1 MSPAL
6 RERVRTAE
14 DIADLFW
21 LARARPDEATRGT
34 LLKVIA
40 RHSAPPLGVR
50 LTQAAEALNVSLPTV
65 RAWVQRGV
73 LEEVADAP
81 VREVSAVSLGWALAV
96 VRTAGADSQRHL
108 MTALDSLRDRD
119 LLLRTEALTANLDAE
134 DLLAPY
140 TSADLEAL
148 RDQ

>member
-21 LARARPDEATRGT
+21 LARTHPDDATRQT
-34 LLKVIA
+34 LLNVVA
-40 RHSAPPLGVR
+40 RHSSPPLGVR
-50 LTQAAEALNVSLPTV
+50 LTQAAEALNVSLPTI

-73 LEEVADAP
+73 LEEVSDSP
-81 VREVSAVSLGWALAV
+81 VREVSVVSLGWALAV
-96 VRTAGADSQRHL
+96 VRTAGGDGQRHL
-108 MTALDSLRDRD
+108 MTALESLRDRD
-119 LLLRTEALTANLDAE
+119 LLLQAQDLMADVGEQ
-134 DLLAPY
+134 DLLPPY
-140 TSADLEAL
+140 TAVNLEAR